1 MNALCCAAI
10 ICCDTVNNKI
20 FCVDEIKVLCFY
32 PTGDG
37 ALYVSRAVWIRH
49 GGFPQRLQ
57 RHDRQ
62 NGCVQVKSHINTGLL
77 ASV

>member
-1 MNALCCAAI
+1 MFDLS
-10 ICCDTVNNKI
+10 
-20 FCVDEIKVLCFY
+20 FY

-37 ALYVSRAVWIRH
+37 ALYVSRAVWIGH

-62 NGCVQVKSHINTGLL
+62 NGCVQVKSRINTGLL
-77 ASV
+77 ALV